1 MEYSIRVA
9 LPSDGEAM
17 RSLLPRLASFD
28 IPARRSAKDL
38 WRGDE
43 QSLQAWLDGEAPNC
57 LAHVAV
63 DANNAVLGLSLVSLR
78 EEMLSHEPSAHL
90 EVLAVAREAEGKGIG
105 RALIVA
111 AENTAQERGALTMTL
126 HVFANNTRA
135 RHVYEELGYSGEIIR
150 YIKEL

>member
-1 MEYSIRVA
+1 
-9 LPSDGEAM
+9 
-17 RSLLPRLASFD
+17 
-28 IPARRSAKDL
+28 
-38 WRGDE
+38 
-43 QSLQAWLDGEAPNC
+43 

-63 DANNAVLGLSLVSLR
+63 DANNAVLGLSLVRLR

-111 AENTAQERGALTMTL
+111 AENAAQERGALTMTL

>member
-1 MEYSIRVA
+1 MQYRIRVA
-9 LPSDGEAM
+9 LPSDGEIM

-28 IPARRSAKDL
+28 IPMRRSAEDL

-43 QSLQAWLDGEAPNC
+43 QILQAWLDGDAPDC

-63 DANNAVLGLSLVSLR
+63 DMSDAVLGLSLVSLR

-105 RALIVA
+105 RALMVA
-111 AENTAQERGALTMTL
+111 AEKASQERGALTMTL
-126 HVFANNTRA
+126 HVFANNARA
-135 RHVYEELGYSGEIIR
+135 RHVYEGLGYSGEIIR
-150 YIKEL
+150 YIKDL

>member
-9 LPSDGEAM
+9 LPSDGEPM

-28 IPARRSAKDL
+28 IPARRSAEDL

-43 QSLQAWLDGEAPNC
+43 QSLQAWLDGEAPDC

-63 DANNAVLGLSLVSLR
+63 DANNAVLGLSLGRLR

-90 EVLAVAREAEGKGIG
+90 EVLAVVREAEGKGIG

-111 AENTAQERGALTMTL
+111 AENAAQERGALTMTL

>member
-9 LPSDGEAM
+9 LPGDGEAM

-28 IPARRSAKDL
+28 IPARRSAEDL

-43 QSLQAWLDGEAPNC
+43 QILQTWLDGKAPDC

-63 DANNAVLGLSLVSLR
+63 DANNAVLGLSLVRLR
-78 EEMLSHEPSAHL
+78 EEMLSHTPSAHL
-90 EVLAVAREAEGKGIG
+90 EVLAVAHEAEGKGIG

-111 AENTAQERGALTMTL
+111 AENAAQERGALTMTL

-135 RHVYEELGYSGEIIR
+135 RYVYEELGYSGEIIR
-150 YIKEL
+150 YIKDL

>member
-17 RSLLPRLASFD
+17 QSLFPRLASFD
-28 IPARRSAKDL
+28 IPARRSAEDL
-38 WRGDE
+38 WREDE
-43 QSLQAWLDGEAPNC
+43 QSLQAWLDGEAPDC

-63 DANNAVLGLSLVSLR
+63 DANNTVLGLSLVRLR
-78 EEMLSHEPSAHL
+78 KEMLSHEPSAHL

-105 RALIVA
+105 RALIVT
-111 AENTAQERGALTMTL
+111 AENAAQEWGAWTITL

-150 YIKEL
+150 YIKDL

>member
-1 MEYSIRVA
+1 MQYRIRVA

-28 IPARRSAKDL
+28 IPTRRSAEDL

-43 QSLQAWLDGEAPNC
+43 QILQAWLDGVAPDC
-57 LAHVAV
+57 LAHVA
-63 DANNAVLGLSLVSLR
+63 
-78 EEMLSHEPSAHL
+78 

-111 AENTAQERGALTMTL
+111 AENAAQERGAWSITL

-135 RHVYEELGYSGEIIR
+135 RHVYEGLGYSGEIIR
-150 YIKEL
+150 YIKDL

>member
-9 LPSDGEAM
+9 SASDGEAM

-28 IPARRSAKDL
+28 IPARRSAEDL

-43 QSLQAWLDGEAPNC
+43 EILQTWLDGEAPDC

-63 DANNAVLGLSLVSLR
+63 DTSDAVLGLSLVSLR

-105 RALIVA
+105 RALMVA
-111 AENTAQERGALTMTL
+111 AEKASQERGAFTMTL

-135 RHVYEELGYSGEIIR
+135 RHVYEGLGYSGEIIR
-150 YIKEL
+150 YIKDL